1 MAAIKKSSAKEPSI
15 KDMEIIYTVLTD
27 QEKEYLEK
35 NHTVIKY
42 KKNQIIYQEGEEPT
56 GLLCLGSGKVKIFKE
71 GVGGRDQI
79 VRLASAPG
87 FIGYRALFAEERH
100 IASAVVIEPCTIF
113 YIGREV
119 VKKLMAT
126 NNQLC
131 ANIIK
136 SFATELGFSRYRTV
150 TLTQKHIRGRLAESL
165 VILRDVYGY
174 EDDGCTLNI
183 YLSREDLA
191 NFSNMTTSNA
201 IRTLTTFVTEKVIV
215 VDGRIIKVL
224 DEEKLERISK
234 LG

>member
-1 MAAIKKSSAKEPSI
+1 MAIKKSVTKDLSI
-15 KDMEIIYTVLTD
+15 KDISIIYNVLT
-27 QEKEYLEK
+27 QEERDYLEK
-35 NHTVIKY
+35 NHTKIKY

-87 FIGYRALFAEERH
+87 FIGYRALFANEKH
-100 IASAVVIEPCTIF
+100 IASAVVIESCTIF
-113 YIGREV
+113 HINKEV
-119 VKKLMAT
+119 INKLLST

-131 ANIIK
+131 INIIK

-201 IRTLTTFVTEKVIV
+201 IRTLTTFVKEKVII
-215 VDGRIIKVL
+215 VDGRIIKIL
-224 DEEKLERISK
+224 DEEKLERISR